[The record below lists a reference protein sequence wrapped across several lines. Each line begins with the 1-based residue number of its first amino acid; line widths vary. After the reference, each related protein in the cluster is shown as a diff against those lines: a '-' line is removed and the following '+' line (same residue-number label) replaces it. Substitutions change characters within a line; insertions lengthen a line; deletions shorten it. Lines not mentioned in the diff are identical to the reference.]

1 MGLFDASRSG
11 IRLWALSSL
20 APVRTQP
27 GGGRRR
33 VQACGPEDSPAR
45 PAGVCSAMTILDQS
59 TRWGEI
65 RDTLKLAWPMAL
77 TQLGQIAML
86 TTDVAMIG
94 RLGEKA
100 LGAAALAHAI
110 LFAAFVLGMG
120 LVSAVAPLAAQAY
133 GRGDDEGVRA
143 ALRVGLWA
151 TLLVGAPLTAVQFW
165 GYELLVLAGQ
175 APDTAVLAARYLHG
189 LAWSVAPG
197 WAFIALR
204 GFMGAVNRPQ
214 PALWIMVAAV
224 PANALLAYGLI
235 YGAFGLPNL
244 DMLGAGVAT
253 TIVNILML
261 IACFYVAYTQEP
273 FRKYRILS
281 GFWRWDWPLLRRL
294 LWIGAPISAAF
305 FIEYGLFSAASLI
318 MGAIGAAELAA
329 HQVALQT
336 ATILFMGPFGL
347 SMAATV
353 RVGHAIG
360 RGDLQAARRAGFS
373 AFVIGFVFML
383 GMTAVIASARHVIP
397 HAFLGGQTSPE
408 TIALAASLLLVG
420 TSFFVFDGVQT
431 VAAGALRGMSDT
443 RVPLLFSAFSFWC
456 VGFAAAYGLGIWAG
470 FGGPGV
476 WLGLTLGLMTF
487 SILLVW
493 RFERL
498 TRG

>member
-1 MGLFDASRSG
+1 
-11 IRLWALSSL
+11 
-20 APVRTQP
+20 
-27 GGGRRR
+27 
-33 VQACGPEDSPAR
+33 
-45 PAGVCSAMTILDQS
+45 
-59 TRWGEI
+59 
-65 RDTLKLAWPMAL
+65 
-77 TQLGQIAML
+77 
-86 TTDVAMIG
+86 
-94 RLGEKA
+94 
-100 LGAAALAHAI
+100 
-110 LFAAFVLGMG
+110 
-120 LVSAVAPLAAQAY
+120 
-133 GRGDDEGVRA
+133 
-143 ALRVGLWA
+143 
-151 TLLVGAPLTAVQFW
+151 
-165 GYELLVLAGQ
+165 
-175 APDTAVLAARYLHG
+175 
-189 LAWSVAPG
+189 
-197 WAFIALR
+197 
-204 GFMGAVNRPQ
+204 
-214 PALWIMVAAV
+214 
-224 PANALLAYGLI
+224 LLAYGLI

-305 FIEYGLFSAASLI
+305 FIEYGLFSATSLI

-360 RGDLQAARRAGFS
+360 RGDLPAARRAGFS

-408 TIALAASLLLVG
+408 TIAMAATLLLVG

-443 RVPLLFSAFSFWC
+443 RVPALRKRLEDIPLLAEHFLARSWDRHRPHGTPAPEFTSEALAFLQSRPWRGN
-456 VGFAAAYGLGIWAG
+456 VRELRNYIERRASLSTVVARLPADAAASSLASFPASNRSGQ
-470 FGGPGV
+470 
-476 WLGLTLGLMTF
+476 
-487 SILLVW
+487 
-493 RFERL
+493 
-498 TRG
+498 